1 MKLKTKGDIMDI
13 NYVTKGKIV
22 PLGIII
28 IIITYL
34 ISGSSSSITPY
45 ILFTG
50 IIIGLVK
57 NQSLLDSGVAG
68 GLASLIGSFVVTILT
83 LAFTY
88 MLYGSLYMQYL
99 LTSTLLYLVI
109 YTLVGVIG
117 GVLGYYISKEMNI

>member
-13 NYVTKGKIV
+13 NNVTKGKIV

-57 NQSLLDSGVAG
+57 NQSLGESAVAG
-68 GLASLIGSFVVTILT
+68 GLASLIASFIVTILT

-88 MLYGSLYMQYL
+88 MIYGPLYVQYM

-117 GVLGYYISKEMNI
+117 GVLGYYISKELNI

>member
-1 MKLKTKGDIMDI
+1 MDI
-13 NYVTKGKIV
+13 NNVTKGKIV

-57 NQSLLDSGVAG
+57 NQSVVESAVAG
-68 GLASLIGSFVVTILT
+68 GLASLIGSFIVTILT
-83 LAFTY
+83 LGFTY
-88 MLYGSLYMQYL
+88 MIYGSLYLQYML
-99 LTSTLLYLVI
+99 SSSLLYLAI

-117 GVLGYYISKEMNI
+117 GILGYYISKELKI

>member
-1 MKLKTKGDIMDI
+1 MDI

-22 PLGIII
+22 PLGIIK

-57 NQSLLDSGVAG
+57 NESIADSAVAG
-68 GLASLIGSFVVTILT
+68 GLASLIGSFIVTILT

-88 MLYGSLYMQYL
+88 MIYGSIYVQYV
-99 LTSTLLYLVI
+99 LTSTLLYLAI
-109 YTLVGVIG
+109 YTIVGVIG
-117 GVLGYYISKEMNI
+117 GVLGYYISKELNI

>member
-13 NYVTKGKIV
+13 NNVTKGKIV

-57 NQSLLDSGVAG
+57 NQSLSESAVAG
-68 GLASLIGSFVVTILT
+68 GLASLIASFVVTILT

-88 MLYGSLYMQYL
+88 MIYGPLYVQYM

-117 GVLGYYISKEMNI
+117 GVLGYYISKELNI

>member
-1 MKLKTKGDIMDI
+1 MKLKIKGDYMDI
-13 NYVTKGKIV
+13 NNVTKGKIV

-57 NQSLLDSGVAG
+57 NQSVAESAVAG
-68 GLASLIGSFVVTILT
+68 GLASLIGSFIVTILT
-83 LAFTY
+83 LGFTY
-88 MLYGSLYMQYL
+88 MIYGSLYLQYML
-99 LTSTLLYLVI
+99 SSSLLYLAI

-117 GVLGYYISKEMNI
+117 GILGYYISKELEI

>member
-1 MKLKTKGDIMDI
+1 MKLKTRGDIMDI
-13 NYVTKGKIV
+13 NNVTKGKIV

-57 NQSLLDSGVAG
+57 NQSIPESATAG
-68 GLASLIGSFVVTILT
+68 GLAALIASFVVTILT

-88 MLYGSLYMQYL
+88 MIYGPLYVQYM

>member
-13 NYVTKGKIV
+13 NNVTKGKIV

-57 NQSLLDSGVAG
+57 NQSLGESAVAG
-68 GLASLIGSFVVTILT
+68 GLASLIASFVVTILT

-88 MLYGSLYMQYL
+88 MIYGPLYVQYM

-117 GVLGYYISKEMNI
+117 GVLGYYISKELNI

>member
-1 MKLKTKGDIMDI
+1 MDI
-13 NYVTKGKIV
+13 NNVTKGKIV

-57 NQSLLDSGVAG
+57 NQSLGESAVAG
-68 GLASLIGSFVVTILT
+68 GLASLIASFVVTILT

-88 MLYGSLYMQYL
+88 MIYGPLYVQYM

-117 GVLGYYISKEMNI
+117 GVLGYYISKALRISNVF

>member
-1 MKLKTKGDIMDI
+1 MKLKTKSDIMDI
-13 NYVTKGKIV
+13 NNVTKGKIV

-57 NQSLLDSGVAG
+57 NQSLGESAVAG
-68 GLASLIGSFVVTILT
+68 GLASLIASFVVTILT

-88 MLYGSLYMQYL
+88 MIYGPLYVQYM

-117 GVLGYYISKEMNI
+117 GVLGYYISKELNI

>member
-1 MKLKTKGDIMDI
+1 MKLKTRGDIMDI
-13 NYVTKGKIV
+13 NNVTNGKIV

-57 NQSLLDSGVAG
+57 NQSIPESATAG
-68 GLASLIGSFVVTILT
+68 GLAALIASFVVTILT

-88 MLYGSLYMQYL
+88 MIYGPLYVQYM

>member
-1 MKLKTKGDIMDI
+1 MDI
-13 NYVTKGKIV
+13 NYVTKGKII

-34 ISGSSSSITPY
+34 ISGTSSSITPY

-57 NQSLLDSGVAG
+57 NQSVPDSAIAG
-68 GLASLIGSFVVTILT
+68 GLASLIGSFIVTLLT

-88 MLYGSLYMQYL
+88 AVYGPLYMQYI
-99 LTSTLLYLVI
+99 LTSSLLYIVI
-109 YTLVGVIG
+109 YTIVGIVG
-117 GVLGYYISKEMNI
+117 GVLGYFISKELNI

>member
-1 MKLKTKGDIMDI
+1 MKLKIKGDYMDI
-13 NYVTKGKIV
+13 NNVTKGKIV

-57 NQSLLDSGVAG
+57 NQSVVESAVAG
-68 GLASLIGSFVVTILT
+68 GLASLIGSFIVTILT
-83 LAFTY
+83 LGFTY
-88 MLYGSLYMQYL
+88 MIYGSLYLQYML
-99 LTSTLLYLVI
+99 SSSLLYLAI

-117 GVLGYYISKEMNI
+117 GILGYYISKELEI

>member
-1 MKLKTKGDIMDI
+1 MDI

-34 ISGSSSSITPY
+34 IGGTTSSITPY

-57 NQSLLDSGVAG
+57 NQSVLDSAVAG
-68 GLASLIGSFVVTILT
+68 GLTSLIGSFIVTMMT
-83 LAFTY
+83 LAITY
-88 MLYGSLYMQYL
+88 VIYGSLYVQYI
-99 LTSTLLYLVI
+99 LTSSLVYLAI
-109 YTLVGVIG
+109 YVVVGIIG
-117 GVLGYYISKEMNI
+117 GALGYYISKELNF

>member
-1 MKLKTKGDIMDI
+1 MDI
-13 NYVTKGKIV
+13 NNVTKGKIV

-57 NQSLLDSGVAG
+57 NQSIPESATAG
-68 GLASLIGSFVVTILT
+68 GLAALIASFVVTILT

-88 MLYGSLYMQYL
+88 MIYGPLYVQYM

>member
-1 MKLKTKGDIMDI
+1 MKLKTKGDTMDI

-34 ISGSSSSITPY
+34 IGGTTSSITPY

-57 NQSLLDSGVAG
+57 NQSVLDSAVAG
-68 GLASLIGSFVVTILT
+68 GLTSLIGSFIVTMMT
-83 LAFTY
+83 LAITY
-88 MLYGSLYMQYL
+88 VIYGSLYVQYI
-99 LTSTLLYLVI
+99 LTSSLVYLAI
-109 YTLVGVIG
+109 YVVVGIIG
-117 GVLGYYISKEMNI
+117 GALGYYISKELNF